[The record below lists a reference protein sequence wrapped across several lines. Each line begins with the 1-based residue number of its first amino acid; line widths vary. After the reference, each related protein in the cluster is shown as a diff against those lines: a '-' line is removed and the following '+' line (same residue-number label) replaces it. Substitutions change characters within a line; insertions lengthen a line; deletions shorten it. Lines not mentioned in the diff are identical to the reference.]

1 MYDGTVELTGH
12 HRARRATDRELRA
25 ILKDFTTWYDGPD
38 RRPDR
43 ALGSWG
49 VRGDLGDRSLL
60 QLDLGRPTLTESQPW
75 RRASGGDR
83 RTPMIRRPGGLIG

>member
-1 MYDGTVELTGH
+1 MYDGTVECTGH
-12 HRARRATDRELRA
+12 HRARRATDRELHA
-25 ILKDFTTWYDGPD
+25 ILEDFTTWHDGPD

-43 ALGSWG
+43 ALGFWG
-49 VRGDLGDRSLL
+49 VRGDLGDRFLF
-60 QLDLGRPTLTESQPW
+60 QLGFDRPTLTESQPW

>member
-1 MYDGTVELTGH
+1 MPDGTVELTGH

-25 ILKDFTTWYDGPD
+25 TLKDFTTWHASLD

-43 ALGSWG
+43 ALESWG
-49 VRGDLGDRSLL
+49 VRGDIDDRSLF
-60 QLDLGRPTLTESQPW
+60 QLGPDRQTLTESQQC
-75 RRASGGDR
+75 RRTSGGDG

>member
-1 MYDGTVELTGH
+1 MYDGTVERTGH

-25 ILKDFTTWYDGPD
+25 ILEDFTTWYDGPD

-60 QLDLGRPTLTESQPW
+60 QLGFDRPTLTESQPR
-75 RRASGGDR
+75 RRASGGDG

>member
-1 MYDGTVELTGH
+1 MYDGTVERTGH

-43 ALGSWG
+43 TPGSWG
-49 VRGDLGDRSLL
+49 VRGDLGDPSFF

-75 RRASGGDR
+75 RRASGGDG

>member
-12 HRARRATDRELRA
+12 HRARHATDRELRA

-49 VRGDLGDRSLL
+49 VR
-60 QLDLGRPTLTESQPW
+60 
-75 RRASGGDR
+75 
-83 RTPMIRRPGGLIG
+83 RRPRRPLTPPTRFRQTNFD